1 MGSRG
6 LAAAAAAAVLLFA
19 LFGEAGAFYLP
30 GVAPHKYKSGERM
43 RVKVNTLTSDLT
55 PLQVSRPSFVLFGAP
70 DHPDQLHYAVLMS
83 ICANPAGGF

>member
-1 MGSRG
+1 MGRRG
-6 LAAAAAAAVLLFA
+6 AAVLA
-19 LFGEAGAFYLP
+19 LLAVLLAETGAFYLP
-30 GVAPHKYKSGERM
+30 GVAPRKYKRGERM